1 VLPKVS
7 PFGHLL
13 YHQFL
18 TKLTVS
24 GLEAQDVYMNALETV
39 GDIERRALPNSPKG
53 YTPSKVDCPTNRPV
67 ARGAGRLS
75 PNETSWLEKRRNAT
89 IDPMRTL
96 LNRMNI
102 TGFDVNSWFDDHA
115 NNATELPNIGIAVS
129 GGGWRALLNGAGAV
143 EAFDSR
149 TTNNT
154 GAGQIGGLLQ
164 SATYLAGLSGGS
176 WMVGSIYI
184 NNFTTIEALRR
195 EPEGSVYEFGNSI
208 LEGPDTGGLQIFDTA
223 EYYAH
228 LASDVS
234 GKADAGFD
242 TSLTDVW
249 GRALSYQLINATG
262 GGPEYTWSSIALN
275 EDFQNGN
282 QPLPIIIADGRRPG
296 ELLIAANTTI
306 FEFNPWEFGTW
317 DPTVY
322 GFVPMQYLGTNFT
335 NGSVVANDQCTI
347 GFDNAGF
354 VMGTSSSLFNQFL
367 LQINSTSIP
376 DTLKNIIN
384 KLLVDLGQDNDDI
397 AEYSPN
403 PFYKYNPNTNAGA
416 DNTSLTLVDGGE
428 NGENIPLHPLIQPH
442 RNLDVIFAIDSSA
455 DTQYNWPNATSL
467 VATFERSQGSLANGT
482 IFPPI
487 PDQNTIVNLGL
498 NTHPTFFGC
507 NASNMTNGLS
517 TPLIVYIPN
526 YPYIT
531 LSNESTFSLTT
542 NDTYRDAIIRNGY
555 LAATMNNSTRMA
567 TCYGCAIMSRS
578 LEKTGTDMPDVCTS
592 CFEEYCW
599 NGTIDSQTPGT
610 YEPQAELGTLKLS
623 FAAKIGSGLMWV
635 SAFAALGALV
645 FSL

>member
-1 VLPKVS
+1 MD
-7 PFGHLL
+7 
-13 YHQFL
+13 
-18 TKLTVS
+18 T
-24 GLEAQDVYMNALETV
+24 LETL
-39 GDIERRALPNSPKG
+39 GNIERRALPNSPNG
-53 YTPSKVDCPTNRPV
+53 YTPSKVDCPANRPTV
-67 ARGAGRLS
+67 RGAGQLS
-75 PNETSWLEKRRNAT
+75 QNETSWLEKRRNAT
-89 IDPMRTL
+89 VDPMRTL

-102 TGFDVNSWFDDHA
+102 TGFDVDSWFDDHS
-115 NNATELPNIGIAVS
+115 NNASALPNIGIGVS

-154 GAGQIGGLLQ
+154 GAGQLGGLLQ

-184 NNFTTIEALRR
+184 NNFTTIQALRG
-195 EPEGSVYEFGNSI
+195 ETSGSIYEFGNSI
-208 LEGPDTGGLQIFDTA
+208 IKGPDTGGLQIFDTV

-234 GKADAGFD
+234 GKSDASFA

-249 GRALSYQLINATG
+249 GRALSFQLINATD
-262 GGPEYTWSSIALN
+262 GGPAYTWSSIALN

-282 QPLPIIIADGRRPG
+282 QPLPIIIANGRRPG
-296 ELLIAANTTI
+296 ELLIAANTSI

-335 NGSVVANDQCTI
+335 NGEVTENDQCVV

-367 LQINSTSIP
+367 LQINSTSLP
-376 DTLKNIIN
+376 DTLKNIVNRI
-384 KLLVDLGQDNDDI
+384 LTGLGEDNNDI

-403 PFYKYNPNTNAGA
+403 PFYKYNPGTNAGS
-416 DNTSLTLVDGGE
+416 DFTSLTLVDGGE

-442 RNLDVIFAIDSSA
+442 RNVDVIFAVDSSA
-455 DTQYNWPNATSL
+455 DTTYNWPNATSL
-467 VATFERSQGSLANGT
+467 VATYERSQGGLANGT
-482 IFPPI
+482 IFPPV

-517 TPLIVYIPN
+517 IPLIVYIPN
-526 YPYIT
+526 YPYVT
-531 LSNESTFSLTT
+531 FSNESTFTLET

-555 LAATMNNSTRMA
+555 LAATMNNNTRMA

-578 LEKTGTDMPDVCTS
+578 LEKTGTTVPEVCTS
-592 CFEEYCW
+592 CFNEYCW
-599 NGTIDSQTPGT
+599 NGTIDSRTPGT
-610 YEPQAELGTLKLS
+610 YEPTPELQALKLS
-623 FAAKIGSGLMWV
+623 AGIKLMSGSIWV
-635 SAFAALGALV
+635 SAIAAATALV